1 MPESGFKSTADARA
15 EVEETNRQLLLKL
28 ANMGVALD
36 GATILSIRLDTLLD
50 MTLNDDE
57 RNQFELD
64 FNLKFAEVLQQIS
77 REVTFST
84 GGLVLPK

>member
-36 GATILSIRLDTLLD
+36 GATILSIRLDALLD

-64 FNLKFAEVLQQIS
+64 FNLKFAQVLQQIS